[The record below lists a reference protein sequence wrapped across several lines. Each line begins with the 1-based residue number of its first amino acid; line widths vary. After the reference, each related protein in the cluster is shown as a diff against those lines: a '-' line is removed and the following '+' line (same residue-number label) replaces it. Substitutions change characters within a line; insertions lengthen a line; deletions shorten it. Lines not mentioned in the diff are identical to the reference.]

1 MGFRYF
7 SILMNRFV
15 RGCLSLLLFALFGAG
30 ALVLSVAVP
39 FLGRPDRCHPLLRA
53 SWRVL
58 LWMFEVV
65 RLIRVDRGGIPSC
78 RGCVVVANHPSL
90 IDVVILVAL
99 APRML
104 PVAKHGL
111 KRNPFV
117 SLIVRNACL
126 PDDETLPSVARK
138 YLERGWNVL
147 VFPEG
152 TRSPAG
158 GMGKFRRGAMQT
170 ALRCGAPLVCVSMRQ
185 SRRILG
191 KDQKPW
197 DMGEKTVV
205 YSTSCTEP
213 IPAVLEEG
221 ESFHS
226 AASRLAERMRDF
238 CLGCR

>member
-1 MGFRYF
+1 MTRFARGF
-7 SILMNRFV
+7 
-15 RGCLSLLLFALFGAG
+15 LSLSLFALFGAG
-30 ALVLSVAVP
+30 ALVLSAAVP
-39 FLGRPDRCHPLLRA
+39 FLGRPDRCHPLLRN
-53 SWRVL
+53 SWRAL
-58 LWMFEVV
+58 LWMFEAV

-78 RGCVVVANHPSL
+78 GGCVVVANHPSL

-99 APRML
+99 MPRAL

-126 PDDETLPSVARK
+126 PDDETLPSVAGR
-138 YLERGWNVL
+138 YLEKGWNVL

-152 TRSPAG
+152 TRSPAS

-170 ALRCGAPLVCVSMRQ
+170 ALRCGAPVVCVSLRQ

-197 DMGEKTVV
+197 DMGEGTVE
-205 YSTSCTEP
+205 YSTACTKP
-213 IPAVLEEG
+213 ILAVREDG
-221 ESFHS
+221 ESFHA
-226 AASRLAERMRDF
+226 AASRLAAEMQEF
-238 CLGCR
+238 CARRQ

>member
-1 MGFRYF
+1 MTSLAR
-7 SILMNRFV
+7 IA
-15 RGCLSLLLFALFGAG
+15 RGCLSLSLFALFGVG
-30 ALVLSVAVP
+30 ALALSVLMPV
-39 FLGRPDRCHPLLRA
+39 LGRPDRCHPLLKMPWRA
-53 SWRVL
+53 L
-58 LWMFEVV
+58 LWMFEAV
-65 RLIRVDRGGIPSC
+65 RLIRVERGGIPSC
-78 RGCVVVANHPSL
+78 GGCVVVANHPSL

-111 KRNPFV
+111 KRNPFM

-126 PDDETLPSVARK
+126 PDDETLPSVASQ
-138 YLERGWNVL
+138 YLDKGWNVL

-152 TRSPAG
+152 TRSPASG
-158 GMGKFRRGAMQT
+158 LGKFRRGAMQT
-170 ALRCGAPLVCVSMRQ
+170 ALRCGAPLVCVSLRQ

-191 KDQKPW
+191 KNQRPW
-197 DMGEKTVV
+197 DMGEKTVA

-213 IPAVLEEG
+213 IPAVLEAG

-226 AASRLAERMRDF
+226 ASSRLAERMRNF

>member
-1 MGFRYF
+1 M
-7 SILMNRFV
+7 
-15 RGCLSLLLFALFGAG
+15 LSLSLFALFGAG

-39 FLGRPDRCHPLLRA
+39 LLGRPDRCHPLLQK

-58 LWMFEVV
+58 LWMFEAV

-78 RGCVVVANHPSL
+78 SGCVVVANHPSL

-99 APRML
+99 MPRIL

-111 KRNPFV
+111 KRNPFM

-126 PDDETLPSVARK
+126 PDDETLPSVAGR
-138 YLERGWNVL
+138 YLEKGWNVL

-152 TRSPAG
+152 TRSPAS

-170 ALRCGAPLVCVSMRQ
+170 ALRCGAPVVCVSLRQ

-197 DMGEKTVV
+197 DMGGETVE
-205 YSTSCTEP
+205 YSTSCTKP
-213 IPAVLEEG
+213 IPAVLENG
-221 ESFHS
+221 ESFH
-226 AASRLAERMRDF
+226 AAAARLAAEMQDF
-238 CLGCR
+238 CARRQ